1 MSEVINNEK
10 QNEQSTV
17 EQSGQSAAETPNV
30 TAPEAAEN
38 QAAPAVEAAPAPPE
52 PTPEELLALANERF
66 LRARADFENYR
77 KRMAREFGEVRDS
90 SRQQTVAEFLKVYD
104 TFLLAVDH
112 AEQGSDLESLKQG
125 LKMILGEF
133 QRTFENLGVKRMET
147 VGQDFDP
154 NFHEALSQEP
164 SDTIPE
170 GKIIREWKMGFLLNS
185 KLLRTA
191 AVVVSSGKPSSQNPQ

>member
-1 MSEVINNEK
+1 MSEVINNENQK
-10 QNEQSTV
+10 EKATV
-17 EQSGQSAAETPNV
+17 EQTGQTTADTPEVNAAEAQEKQA
-30 TAPEAAEN
+30 APEA
-38 QAAPAVEAAPAPPE
+38 EATPPPPE
-52 PTPEELLALANERF
+52 PTPEELLALANDRY

-90 SRQQTVAEFLKVYD
+90 ARQQTIAEFLNVFD
-104 TFLLAVDH
+104 MFQLAVDH
-112 AEQGSDLESLKQG
+112 ADQASDLESLKQG

-154 NFHEALSQEP
+154 TIHEATSQEP
-164 SDTIPE
+164 SDTVPE
-170 GKIIREWKMGFLLNS
+170 GKVIREWKSGFLLNS

-191 AVVVSSGKPSSQNPQ
+191 NVVVSSGKANNEEKK

>member
-1 MSEVINNEK
+1 MSEVINNENQK
-10 QNEQSTV
+10 EKATV
-17 EQSGQSAAETPNV
+17 EQTVQSTADTPDV
-30 TAPEAAEN
+30 TSPEAQET
-38 QAAPAVEAAPAPPE
+38 QAAPPE
-52 PTPEELLALANERF
+52 PTPEELLALANDRF

-90 SRQQTVAEFLKVYD
+90 TRQQTIAEFLNVYD
-104 TFLLAVDH
+104 MFLLAVDH
-112 AEQGSDLESLKQG
+112 ADQATDLESLKQG

-147 VGQDFDP
+147 LGQDFDP
-154 NFHEALSQEP
+154 NIHEATSQEP

-170 GKIIREWKMGFLLNS
+170 GKIIREWKTGFLLNS

-191 AVVVSSGKPSSQNPQ
+191 NVVVSSGKQSNEETK